1 ASRRDHLTSASLVD
15 HPSRWRTR
23 RTSITLLPYTTLFR
37 SASRWPSSL
46 RGKNFSPMNICRTD
60 EAEFFVSEYLGARW
74 LSRRAAHSVGSNR
87 ALGRSARTG
96 AAGANAGGKLGL
108 GVSQRTWRACPD
120 RVECHA
126 LWLCRLACVRV
137 A

>member
-74 LSRRAAHSVGSNR
+74 LSRRAAHSVG
-87 ALGRSARTG
+87 RSEEHTSELQSRFD
-96 AAGANAGGKLGL
+96 L
-108 GVSQRTWRACPD
+108 V
-120 RVECHA
+120 
-126 LWLCRLACVRV
+126 CRLLLEKNNGGEAVVCDKS
-137 A
+137 AS